1 MKKMNT
7 KLRHCH
13 VCTELILLLL
23 GAGLKY
29 CCLEPPLVRL
39 ALWPAQGW
47 CNLRGRGRGSATVH
61 CVHHALMWQT
71 MVTWR
76 AATTICKMSKLQA
89 CISWKPCCSGLPW
102 PLMPF
107 SAVRLLSFA
116 CQIIH
121 FFDLPKSGF
130 KGGQQFFLKYFVL
143 ALPFTYCYLC
153 MTALCKP
160 NQLEYHQQMIQT
172 HEDSWLTTSHEGN

>member
-47 CNLRGRGRGSATVH
+47 CNLRGRGRRSATVH

-130 KGGQQFFLKYFVL
+130 KGGQQFFFLNILYWL
-143 ALPFTYCYLC
+143 CPLPIVTSVWLLC
-153 MTALCKP
+153 ASPLSLNIISKWSKLMRTP
-160 NQLEYHQQMIQT
+160 
-172 HEDSWLTTSHEGN
+172 D